1 MPTRSVT
8 LTPAQDDFIEE
19 MLRSGEYSDAS
30 ETMRDALRALQQRR
44 AEDALKLE
52 RLRRAIQV
60 GLDELDRGEYSV
72 VADEDLDAFLNGL
85 AEAPET

>member
-8 LTPAQDDFIEE
+8 LTAAQDDFIEE

-52 RLRRAIQV
+52 RLRRAVQI
-60 GLDELDRGEYSV
+60 GLDDLDRGEYSV
-72 VADEDLDAFLNGL
+72 VADGDLDAFLDGL
-85 AEAPET
+85 VKEPNT